1 MVVERAPCLR
11 RVVVDLVVGNVLE
24 TTPSSLD
31 FEEALGKSRF
41 SLWNNFRKKKNG
53 TCEQRCVNML
63 KFEATV
69 MRLPCV
75 RRSEL
80 TQWRRREGQR
90 QEARTL
96 QKPDHANFEK

>member
-41 SLWNNFRKKKNG
+41 SLWNNFRKKKKRNVRAKM
-53 TCEQRCVNML
+53 CEYAKV
-63 KFEATV
+63 
-69 MRLPCV
+69 
-75 RRSEL
+75 
-80 TQWRRREGQR
+80 
-90 QEARTL
+90 
-96 QKPDHANFEK
+96 